1 MNSKNSF
8 PPPMFAVFFFTMFVL
23 NNSALIAVFT
33 FCLINTVP
41 VYRELFLIE
50 VIIVQVIAKV

>member
-8 PPPMFAVFFFTMFVL
+8 PPPMFAVFFTMFVL